1 MKPVI
6 SQWEWPSRESRCMAF
21 LPFSFISM
29 AEDRWR
35 LRPIIAGIAPTV
47 GTTAIE
53 VRPIAAKQMTCRQ
66 EAGKFG
72 QLKQI

>member
-1 MKPVI
+1 
-6 SQWEWPSRESRCMAF
+6 
-21 LPFSFISM
+21 M

-35 LRPIIAGIAPTV
+35 LWPIIAGIAPTV

-53 VRPIAAKQMTCRQ
+53 VIPIAAKQMTCRQ

-72 QLKQI
+72 QLKQK